1 MEMMKALVKYAHGPG
16 NMEVREVPKPVAGPG
31 EVLIKVACCALDR
44 GGDGYVWQSTEG
56 MRFNVPVTGR
66 AEAFFCGDY
75 LFISPLHGDAA
86 KFSAACR
93 RSGKCEHCLK
103 GNYLMCENTQT
114 LGRWINGAYAQY
126 YTINEKRV
134 HKVPDN
140 VSMRAAALCEVSA
153 VATRNLVEHVNI
165 KAGDTVAIIGP
176 GPVGLCG
183 MQIAKACGAS
193 KVVVIGRRAA
203 QYRMDLALEL
213 GADALYYTDEEDYV
227 EKIRADFPNGFDVA
241 CEVTGFSGGP
251 ELAIKLCKPGG
262 KVAAIGTGIGHN
274 FSVPW
279 AEIPMKDLTVIGTY
293 AHTWSSWELTLD
305 LMAKGLL
312 KTEKFLTKQYPLEQ
326 WETAFEEVVTNL
338 SEDIIRVGICPN
350 GEI

>member
-56 MRFNVPVTGR
+56 MRFNVPVIPG
-66 AEAFFCGDY
+66 AENCGEVEAVGEGVVN
-75 LFISPLHGDAA
+75 FKPGDRVVTEVIVDT
-86 KFSAACR
+86 C
-93 RSGKCEHCLK
+93 GKCEHCLK

-312 KTEKFLTKQYPLEQ
+312 KTEKFLTKQQGPTGAARLD
-326 WETAFEEVVTNL
+326 L
-338 SEDIIRVGICPN
+338 C
-350 GEI
+350 